1 MSKARL
7 LLAGASILAGL
18 ALAALAAPG
27 AQASQ
32 APASP
37 ASPAAPAV
45 RPPAAAPQA
54 GKPAPTPAQL
64 QAQAAAQA
72 EAVALAGRIQ
82 ARYQQINGLSA
93 QYLRKSLFVAAG
105 SDGERTVEGS
115 GLMLWAKPTS
125 LRLQQEKPRQ
135 ELILTQQGSVW
146 WVRPQRGRADVY
158 PLERFTSGLRSLL
171 DALGG
176 LARVDES
183 FTVEAAEEGDH
194 LAGGDALTL
203 ALRPKE
209 NRADLKRLV
218 LWFSPEELVL
228 AGFKIVNVIGDVT
241 EYRFEQVQV
250 NPPLGS
256 DSFAYQ
262 PPADYKVTDHRP
274 QPMNSQA
281 Q

>member
-18 ALAALAAPG
+18 ALAAMAVPG

-37 ASPAAPAV
+37 AA
-45 RPPAAAPQA
+45 PAAAPQA
-54 GKPAPTPAQL
+54 AKPAPTPAQL

-72 EAVALAGRIQ
+72 EAQALAGRIQ
-82 ARYQQINGLSA
+82 ARYQQINSLSA
-93 QYLRKSLFVAAG
+93 QYQRKSLFVAAG

-125 LRLQQEKPRQ
+125 LRLQQEKPRP

-176 LARVDES
+176 LARVEES

-218 LWFSPEELVL
+218 LWFSPGELVL
-228 AGFKIVNVIGDVT
+228 TGFKIVNVIGDVT

-256 DSFAYQ
+256 ESFAYQ